1 MTQIG
6 RKKQSTADPGQY
18 EDMVSQ
24 IAMLQEL
31 DAATRGLVCQILL
44 SSTKAYT
51 LAKGEVLYEMGAED
65 ENTGAILVKGA
76 MKVEV
81 ENDESIRVRAPEL
94 LGEMQQLS
102 ESGQRTA
109 TVSATEESVVLEFAW
124 HDFVYMING
133 DPGLTEEQQ
142 IAVRDMLMKVSG
154 AREAELVAL
163 RGEEPASP
171 DEETLSEYAVG
182 EDAPQE
188 PD

>member
-31 DAATRGLVCQILL
+31 DAAMRGLVCQILL

-51 LAKGEVLYEMGAED
+51 LAKGEVLYELGAED

-76 MKVEV
+76 MKIDVEKGS
-81 ENDESIRVRAPEL
+81 SIRVRAPEL

-124 HDFVYMING
+124 HDFVYMVNG

-142 IAVRDMLMKVSG
+142 TAVKDMLVKFAG
-154 AREAELVAL
+154 ARAVELAAL
-163 RGEEPASP
+163 GE
-171 DEETLSEYAVG
+171 DTLSEYTVG
-182 EDAPQE
+182 EDGSQE
-188 PD
+188 SD